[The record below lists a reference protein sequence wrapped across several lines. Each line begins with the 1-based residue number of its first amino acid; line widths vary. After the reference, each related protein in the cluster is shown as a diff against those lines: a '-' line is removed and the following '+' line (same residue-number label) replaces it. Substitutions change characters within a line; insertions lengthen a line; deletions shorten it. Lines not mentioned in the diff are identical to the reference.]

1 MTPYKAFIDTFLDKI
16 SDYKLLNYE
25 DYLVDE
31 LAVGY
36 MKRVCTKFDKICQ
49 ADLSQQDDNEYAFL
63 SDEIDD
69 EIIDIVT
76 DGMVVEWL
84 RQYVNN
90 SDNLENILN
99 TKDFTMYS
107 SKNLLAEIKSLYQD
121 EQKAFTNSMR
131 EYSYNHGDLSD
142 RKSVV

>member
-25 DYLVDE
+25 DDLVDE

-84 RQYVNN
+84 RQHVNN

-131 EYSYNHGDLSD
+131 EYSYNHGDLSNLHL
-142 RKSVV
+142 

>member
-131 EYSYNHGDLSD
+131 EYSYNHGELS
-142 RKSVV
+142 SLHL

>member
-63 SDEIDD
+63 SDDIDD

-131 EYSYNHGDLSD
+131 E
-142 RKSVV
+142 

>member
-84 RQYVNN
+84 RQYLNN

-131 EYSYNHGDLSD
+131 EYSYNHGDLSNLHL
-142 RKSVV
+142 

>member
-49 ADLSQQDDNEYAFL
+49 ADLSQQDDSEYAFL

-107 SKNLLAEIKSLYQD
+107 SKNLLAEVKSLYQD

-131 EYSYNHGDLSD
+131 EYSYNHGDLSNLHL
-142 RKSVV
+142 

>member
-131 EYSYNHGDLSD
+131 EYSYNHGDLSILHL
-142 RKSVV
+142 

>member
-16 SDYKLLNYE
+16 SDYKLLNYD

-131 EYSYNHGDLSD
+131 EYSYNHGDLSNLYL
-142 RKSVV
+142 

>member
-131 EYSYNHGDLSD
+131 EYSYNHGDLSNLQL
-142 RKSVV
+142 

>member
-90 SDNLENILN
+90 SDNLESILN

-131 EYSYNHGDLSD
+131 EYSYNHGDLSNLHL
-142 RKSVV
+142 

>member
-76 DGMVVEWL
+76 DGMGVEWL

-131 EYSYNHGDLSD
+131 EYSYNHGDLSNLHL
-142 RKSVV
+142 

>member
-131 EYSYNHGDLSD
+131 EYSYNHGDLSNLHL
-142 RKSVV
+142 

>member
-1 MTPYKAFIDTFLDKI
+1 MTPNKAIINTFLDTI
-16 SDYKLLNYE
+16 SDYKILNYE

-99 TKDFTMYS
+99 TNDFTMYS

-131 EYSYNHGDLSD
+131 EYSYNHGDLSNLHL
-142 RKSVV
+142 

>member
-131 EYSYNHGDLSD
+131 EIFLQSRGLSNLLC
-142 RKSVV
+142 R

>member
-1 MTPYKAFIDTFLDKI
+1 MNLPLGIWNVYARNLTKYA
-16 SDYKLLNYE
+16 KLIW
-25 DYLVDE
+25 
-31 LAVGY
+31 A
-36 MKRVCTKFDKICQ
+36 
-49 ADLSQQDDNEYAFL
+49 NEYAFL

-131 EYSYNHGDLSD
+131 EYSYNHGDLSNLHL
-142 RKSVV
+142 

>member
-69 EIIDIVT
+69 EILDIVT

-131 EYSYNHGDLSD
+131 EYSYNHGDLSNLHL
-142 RKSVV
+142 

>member
-16 SDYKLLNYE
+16 SDYNLLNYE

-131 EYSYNHGDLSD
+131 EYSYNHGDLSNLHL
-142 RKSVV
+142 

>member
-1 MTPYKAFIDTFLDKI
+1 MTPYKALIDTFLDKI

-131 EYSYNHGDLSD
+131 EYSYNHGDLSNLHL
-142 RKSVV
+142 

>member
-107 SKNLLAEIKSLYQD
+107 SKNLLSEIKSLYQD

-131 EYSYNHGDLSD
+131 EYSYNHGDLSNLHL
-142 RKSVV
+142 

>member
-107 SKNLLAEIKSLYQD
+107 SKNLLAEVKSLYQD

-131 EYSYNHGDLSD
+131 EYSYNHGDLSNLHL
-142 RKSVV
+142 

>member
-16 SDYKLLNYE
+16 SDYKLLNYD

-131 EYSYNHGDLSD
+131 EYSYNHGDLS
-142 RKSVV
+142 SLHL

>member
-90 SDNLENILN
+90 SDNLEIILN

-131 EYSYNHGDLSD
+131 EYSYNHGDLSNLHL
-142 RKSVV
+142 

>member
-1 MTPYKAFIDTFLDKI
+1 MTPYKAFLDKI

-84 RQYVNN
+84 RQHVNN

-131 EYSYNHGDLSD
+131 EYSYNHGDLSNLHL
-142 RKSVV
+142 

>member
-121 EQKAFTNSMR
+121 EQKAITNSMR
-131 EYSYNHGDLSD
+131 EYSCLLYTS
-142 RKSVV
+142 

>member
-99 TKDFTMYS
+99 TKDSTMYS

-131 EYSYNHGDLSD
+131 EYSYNHGDLSNLHL
-142 RKSVV
+142 

>member
-90 SDNLENILN
+90 SDTLENILN

-131 EYSYNHGDLSD
+131 EYSYNHGDLSNLHL
-142 RKSVV
+142 

>member
-25 DYLVDE
+25 GYLVDE

-84 RQYVNN
+84 RQHVNN

-131 EYSYNHGDLSD
+131 EYSYNHGDLSNLHL
-142 RKSVV
+142 

>member
-49 ADLSQQDDNEYAFL
+49 AELSQQDDNEYAFL

-131 EYSYNHGDLSD
+131 EYSYNHGDLSNLHL
-142 RKSVV
+142 

>member
-131 EYSYNHGDLSD
+131 EYSYNHGNLSNLHL
-142 RKSVV
+142 

>member
-107 SKNLLAEIKSLYQD
+107 SKNLLAEVKSLYQD

-131 EYSYNHGDLSD
+131 EYSYNHGNLSNLHL
-142 RKSVV
+142 

>member
-1 MTPYKAFIDTFLDKI
+1 MTPYKAFIDTFLDQI

-131 EYSYNHGDLSD
+131 EYSYNHGDLSNLHL
-142 RKSVV
+142 

>member
-84 RQYVNN
+84 RQHVNN

-131 EYSYNHGDLSD
+131 EYSYNPGDLSNLHL
-142 RKSVV
+142 

>member
-49 ADLSQQDDNEYAFL
+49 ADLSQQDDNESAFL

-131 EYSYNHGDLSD
+131 EYSYNHGDLSNLHL
-142 RKSVV
+142 